1 MLTIFAHRAGKNILD
16 LGRGLVNILLPTGLL
31 VLNLSLLPSTGL
43 LHWLSILRGLKLA
56 FMIIIGGLIV
66 MNKLVL
72 PLCNQGFV
80 Y

>member
-1 MLTIFAHRAGKNILD
+1 MHRAGHDILD
-16 LGRGLVNILLPTGLL
+16 LGRGLVNILLPVGL

-66 MNKLVL
+66 MNKLVFSFRDEGL
-72 PLCNQGFV
+72 V